1 MMTTMTTTTKLLD
14 GGVAVG
20 VGVEFLNQ
28 RVYAGSMFG
37 FIYSPPSVPPLDKPG
52 HMRKRISGI
61 CSVHGSLFRCH

>member
-1 MMTTMTTTTKLLD
+1 MKPMWMMMMTTMTTTKLLD

-37 FIYSPPSVPPLDKPG
+37 FIYSPPLRSPP
-52 HMRKRISGI
+52 R
-61 CSVHGSLFRCH
+61 

>member
-1 MMTTMTTTTKLLD
+1 MKPMWMMMMTTMTTTTKLLD

-37 FIYSPPSVPPLDKPG
+37 FIYPPTPQFPP
-52 HMRKRISGI
+52 
-61 CSVHGSLFRCH
+61 